1 MAQLTLQIPDELS
14 SAMGG
19 TETERSRSAL
29 EAMAIMAYRDHKLST
44 EQLRRVLGFET
55 GHELDGFLKGHQVW
69 LDYSMT
75 DLEWDRETHRQ
86 LGL

>member
-14 SAMGG
+14 RAMGG

-29 EAMAIMAYRDHKLST
+29 EAMALMAYRDHRLST
-44 EQLRRVLGFET
+44 EQLRRVLGFES

-69 LDYSMT
+69 LDYSMA

-86 LGL
+86 FGL